1 MIVASVCAAVIAIVI
16 PVVLNNAASDEGFS
30 RQLPTLTAPPTL
42 ATDPTTTSTTLP
54 PPPRTVS
61 IAAVGDWLSE
71 TPINNAAAALAP
83 PGVRYNH
90 VPLLEPLR
98 AILDNTDLAICHM
111 ETPIGRPDD
120 RAGEV
125 SNKNGFTQFVAPYEV
140 AADLHSIGFD
150 RCSTASNHSMD
161 LGVDGIDNTLDA
173 LDAAGITHSGTAR
186 TEAQAAPSVFDVN
199 GVKVAHIASTLGSD
213 VGWPKE
219 SWRLNESVPTSNVVK
234 DVNMARTAGAE
245 LVIVSLHIRSAG
257 EFSPRPSEREQVEE
271 ITSQSHVDL
280 IVIHGP
286 HTIQPV
292 EVVNGTVVYWS
303 LGNLISGMGEGD
315 GPASDPHRRD
325 GLLARVEFTEQTD
338 GTWAAAP
345 EAVLLCNVTG
355 SRIVYPGI
363 TTLVDPTIDP
373 TLRAQLTA
381 CQKRSARIVA
391 DLR

>member
-1 MIVASVCAAVIAIVI
+1 
-16 PVVLNNAASDEGFS
+16 
-30 RQLPTLTAPPTL
+30 LPSTAPTATSPTD
-42 ATDPTTTSTTLP
+42 ASPPATTSP
-54 PPPRTVS
+54 APPRTLSV
-61 IAAVGDWLSE
+61 AAVGDWLSE
-71 TPINNAAAALAP
+71 QRINSAAARLATA
-83 PGVRYNH
+83 GVRYNH

-98 AILDNTDLAICHM
+98 DILANTDLAICHM
-111 ETPIGRPDD
+111 ETPIGRPGD

-140 AADLHSIGFD
+140 AADLRNIGFD

-161 LGVDGIDNTLDA
+161 LGLDGIDNTLAA

-186 TEAQAAPSVFDVN
+186 TEAEARPSVFEVN

-219 SWRLNESVPTSNVVK
+219 AWRLNQSVPASNVIN
-234 DVNMARTAGAE
+234 DVNTARAAGAE

-257 EFSPRPSEREQVEE
+257 EFAPRPSEREQVEA
-271 ITSQSHVDL
+271 ITSQSHIDL

-303 LGNLISGMGEGD
+303 LGNLISGMGQGD
-315 GPASDPHRRD
+315 GPESDPHRRD
-325 GLLARVEFTEQTD
+325 GLMARVEFTEQPD

-345 EAVLLCNVTG
+345 EAILLCNVIG
-355 SRIVYPGI
+355 SRIVYPAI
-363 TTLVDPTIDP
+363 TTLGDPTIDP

-381 CQKRSARIVA
+381 CQKRSARVVA
-391 DLR
+391 DLQ